1 VRRVEAGE
9 VIAAGIAR
17 QAELLRAGELSS
29 RELVNACLERIE
41 TVNPQLRAFRS
52 VYSERAMAAARDA
65 AIAHSG

>member
-1 VRRVEAGE
+1 M
-9 VIAAGIAR
+9 IAAGIAR

-52 VYSERAMAAARDA
+52 VYPEWAMAASRAA
-65 AIAHSG
+65 AIARSE